1 MDVSLLCFGLLLDD
15 ESGLWQWLMFG
26 IGGGS
31 RWLMAL
37 GSLRRE
43 AVVPSAS
50 FINSAGV
57 TGPQY
62 NATTHPLSCM

>member
-1 MDVSLLCFGLLLDD
+1 
-15 ESGLWQWLMFG
+15 MFG
-26 IGGGS
+26 IGGGL

-62 NATTHPLSCM
+62 NATTQPLT